1 MSNSN
6 TIDRR
11 EVLKTLTL
19 ITGYTLTAGAA
30 SAFLAGCKSEG
41 AAASTTGEANILSK
55 EQMETIAAVVER
67 ILPKTDTPG
76 ALDAGVDQYV
86 SLAVNKFYKAED
98 QKKFL
103 DNLGK
108 FDKYAS
114 DKYKKTF
121 AKLTDENKDDVLK
134 MMAEEWKKNEK
145 DPHIFKEMRDLTVS
159 GYCTSEQGA
168 KQLLKYDPI
177 PGPYKGCIDRA
188 TVGGVWA
195 L

>member
-6 TIDRR
+6 TMDRR

-30 SAFLAGCKSEG
+30 SAFLAGCKNEG
-41 AAASTTGEANILSK
+41 VTSTAAGEVNILSK

-86 SLAVNKFYKAED
+86 SLAVNKFYKPED

-103 DNLGK
+103 ENLGK

-134 MMAEEWKKNEK
+134 MMAEEWKKNDKE
-145 DPHIFKEMRDLTVS
+145 PHIFKEMRDLTVS

>member
-1 MSNSN
+1 M
-6 TIDRR
+6 
-11 EVLKTLTL
+11 
-19 ITGYTLTAGAA
+19 A
-30 SAFLAGCKSEG
+30 SS
-41 AAASTTGEANILSK
+41 
-55 EQMETIAAVVER
+55 
-67 ILPKTDTPG
+67 

-86 SLAVNKFYKAED
+86 SLAVNKFYKEED

>member
-41 AAASTTGEANILSK
+41 VTSTAAGEVNILSK

-86 SLAVNKFYKAED
+86 SLAVNKFYKEED

>member
-41 AAASTTGEANILSK
+41 TAATTTGDANILSK

-86 SLAVNKFYKAED
+86 SMAVNKFYKAED
-98 QKKFL
+98 QQKFVE
-103 DNLGK
+103 NLGK

-121 AKLTDENKDDVLK
+121 AKLSDENKDDVLK

-188 TVGGVWA
+188 SVDGVWA

>member
-86 SLAVNKFYKAED
+86 SLAVNKFYKEED

>member
-1 MSNSN
+1 MSNHN

-11 EVLKTLTL
+11 EALKTLTL
-19 ITGYTLTAGAA
+19 LTGYTLTAGAA
-30 SAFLAGCKSEG
+30 SAFLAGCKNETT
-41 AAASTTGEANILSK
+41 AAATGAESNVLSAD
-55 EQMETIAAVVER
+55 QMRTIAAVVER

-86 SLAVNKFYKAED
+86 SLAVNKFYKPED
-98 QKKFL
+98 QKKFIE
-103 DNLGK
+103 NLGK
-108 FDKYAS
+108 FDKLAA

-121 AKLTDENKDDVLK
+121 AQLTDENKDDVLK
-134 MMAEEWKKNEK
+134 MMAEEWKKNDQ
-145 DPHIFKEMRDLTVS
+145 DPHIFKEMRDLTVT

-177 PGPYKGCIDRA
+177 PGPYKGCIDRS

>member
-1 MSNSN
+1 MSNSK

-41 AAASTTGEANILSK
+41 AVATTTGDANILSK

-98 QKKFL
+98 QKKFVE
-103 DNLGK
+103 NLGK

-121 AKLTDENKDDVLK
+121 AKLTDENKDDILK

>member
-1 MSNSN
+1 MSNHN

-11 EVLKTLTL
+11 EALKTLTL
-19 ITGYTLTAGAA
+19 LTGYTLTAGAA
-30 SAFLAGCKSEG
+30 SAFLAGCKNETT
-41 AAASTTGEANILSK
+41 AAAAGAEANVLSAD
-55 EQMETIAAVVER
+55 QMRTIAAVVER

-86 SLAVNKFYKAED
+86 SLAVNKFYKPED
-98 QKKFL
+98 QKKFIE
-103 DNLGK
+103 NLGK
-108 FDKYAS
+108 FDKLAA

-121 AKLTDENKDDVLK
+121 AQLTDENKDDVLK
-134 MMAEEWKKNEK
+134 MMAEEWKKNDQ
-145 DPHIFKEMRDLTVS
+145 DPHIFKEMRDLTVT

-177 PGPYKGCIDRA
+177 PGPYKGCIDRS

>member
-1 MSNSN
+1 MSNSK

-19 ITGYTLTAGAA
+19 IAGYTLTAGAA

-41 AAASTTGEANILSK
+41 AVATTTGDANILSK

-98 QKKFL
+98 QKKFVE
-103 DNLGK
+103 NLGK

-121 AKLTDENKDDVLK
+121 AKLTDENKDDILK

>member
-41 AAASTTGEANILSK
+41 VAASTTGEANILSK

-86 SLAVNKFYKAED
+86 SLAVNKFYKEED

-168 KQLLKYDPI
+168 KQLVKYDPI